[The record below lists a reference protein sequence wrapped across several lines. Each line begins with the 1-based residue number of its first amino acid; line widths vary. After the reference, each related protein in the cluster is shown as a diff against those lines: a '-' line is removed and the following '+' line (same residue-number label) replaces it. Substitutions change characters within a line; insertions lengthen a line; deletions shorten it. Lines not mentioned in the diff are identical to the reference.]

1 MPYAATRT
9 SPQQR
14 SRITTT
20 NGKAASV
27 CPGHPEVP
35 GEVARHHEH
44 TVAAGQC
51 CSVMVQTIAA
61 PADAVWSLVRRFD
74 RPQEY
79 KSFIR
84 SCRLVDGDGDT
95 VGSVRELTVQ
105 SGLPAYSSRDRLEV
119 LDDELRVISFQI
131 LGGEHRLSNYRSV
144 TTVHEAAAAASPE
157 GAAPLAVVVESYVVD
172 IPPGNTAQETCVFTN
187 TIVRTNLE
195 NLARTVRRRLGM
207 AVPPHQDH

>member
-9 SPQQR
+9 PPQQR
-14 SRITTT
+14 SRITT

-27 CPGHPEVP
+27 CPGHPDVP

-51 CSVMVQTIAA
+51 CSVLSQTIAA
-61 PADAVWSLVRRFD
+61 PVDAVWSLVRRFD
-74 RPQEY
+74 QPQEY

-84 SCRLVDGDGDT
+84 SCRLVDGDGAT

-119 LDDELRVISFQI
+119 LDDELRVISFRI
-131 LGGEHRLSNYRSV
+131 LGGEHRLTNYRSV
-144 TTVHEAAAAASPE
+144 TTVHEAAASPD

-187 TIVRTNLE
+187 TIVRANLE
-195 NLARTVRRRLGM
+195 NLARTVRRRLAM
-207 AVPPHQDH
+207 AVPHQNH

>member
-9 SPQQR
+9 LPQQR
-14 SRITTT
+14 SRITTNAKT
-20 NGKAASV
+20 ASV
-27 CPGHPEVP
+27 CSGHPEVP
-35 GEVARHHEH
+35 QEVARHHEH

-51 CSVMVQTIAA
+51 CSVLSQMIAA
-61 PADAVWSLVRRFD
+61 PVDAVWSLVRRFD
-74 RPQEY
+74 QPQEY

-84 SCRLVDGDGDT
+84 SCRLVDGDGAT
-95 VGSVRELTVQ
+95 VGSVRELTVW
-105 SGLPAYSSRDRLEV
+105 SGLPAHSSRDRLEI

-144 TTVHEAAAAASPE
+144 TTVHEAASLDGP
-157 GAAPLAVVVESYVVD
+157 PVAVVVESYVVD

-195 NLARTVRRRLGM
+195 NLARTVRRRLAM
-207 AVPPHQDH
+207 AVPHQNH

>member
-14 SRITTT
+14 SRITTNAKPT
-20 NGKAASV
+20 SV

-35 GEVARHHEH
+35 QEVARHHEH
-44 TVAAGQC
+44 TVVAGQC
-51 CSVMVQTIAA
+51 CSVLSQTIAA
-61 PADAVWSLVRRFD
+61 PVDAVWSLVRRFD
-74 RPQEY
+74 QPQEY

-84 SCRLVDGDGDT
+84 SCRLVDGDGAT
-95 VGSVRELTVQ
+95 VGSVRELTVR
-105 SGLPAYSSRDRLEV
+105 SGLPAHSSRDRLEI

-144 TTVHEAAAAASPE
+144 TTVHEAASPD
-157 GAAPLAVVVESYVVD
+157 GAPPLAVVVESYVVD

-187 TIVRTNLE
+187 TIVKTNLE
-195 NLARTVRRRLGM
+195 NLARTVRRRLAI
-207 AVPPHQDH
+207 AVSHHNH